1 MQKNWIGKPGAR
13 GGIAKP
19 KLDVRGQLAKINF
32 VAIYNL
38 TFFWLIDNEIVIGK
52 DNFVR

>member
-19 KLDVRGQLAKINF
+19 KLGGDVENVQMCKCVNG
-32 VAIYNL
+32 
-38 TFFWLIDNEIVIGK
+38 EMGK
-52 DNFVR
+52 WGNV